1 MPYYW
6 NRWRYRKGYYPRRQL
21 WWPRR
26 RFGRRRYRKTFR
38 KRWPIYRRR
47 RWVRNRKYYKKKK
60 LKWLLIKQ
68 FQPQQIRKAK
78 IKGMICLFQCG
89 PRRLHYNWTQYMQT
103 MTPEYWEGG
112 GGWSQLKFSLGS
124 LYQQHEFMH
133 NIWTYSNVQLPLCRY
148 KGCMFK
154 FYRTDKIDYIVNYEI
169 CLPMLDNVE
178 KHAMAQPFNM
188 LKSRHKILV
197 KSKRTK
203 PNGKLFKKKFIRPPE
218 QLQNSWYFQSELC
231 NEGLVMITAT
241 AIDLDRFYLNPESV
255 SNSITL
261 TCINPAVFTNHN
273 FQQSQLGTTVWK
285 PNANWYLYGSR
296 NGAQTVGDLSYLGQ
310 TKTREP
316 GKPMKL
322 FENKWDEIKK
332 NTNVNWG
339 NPFFYQYLG
348 DNYQIYTSTK
358 SLDESKSELNKPLK
372 NNANYSLITMPLL
385 VKVRYTPGK
394 DTGVGNIV
402 YLIRNTDPNTGWDP
416 DRDIDL
422 QFSGYPLWT
431 LFWGW
436 TDWQRKL
443 KKATRIETDWLVC
456 FRSPF
461 LDKKL
466 TVYCPLDDS
475 YIHGNS
481 PYQTEHFSESDWD
494 QWYPSERWQM
504 VSIESICKTG
514 PGVAKTTTQSIEA
527 HCSYCFYFNFGGC
540 PKQLPNVTDPC
551 QQPHYPVP
559 HSELQGP
566 ETQDPEIPPQTE
578 TWEFDFR
585 RDTLTQAAAK
595 RLKKDFTTP
604 TLLSTDGNKLQST
617 PALQTQQTLE
627 KEDEASTSEEETTT
641 LQQQLIN
648 LRKRRHQLK
657 RRINQLISHTP
668 VLKY

>member
-6 NRWRYRKGYYPRRQL
+6 NRWRHRKGYYPRRKI

-38 KRWPIYRRR
+38 KRWPLYRKR
-47 RWVRNRKYYKKKK
+47 RWVRNKRYYRKKK
-60 LKWLLIKQ
+60 LKYLIVKE
-68 FQPQQIRKAK
+68 FQPQQIRRAK

-89 PRRLHYNWTQYMQT
+89 PRRLHFNWTQYMQT
-103 MTPEYWEGG
+103 VTPEKWEGG
-112 GGWSQLKFSLGS
+112 GGWSQLKFSMGS

-154 FYRTDKIDYIVNYEI
+154 FYRTENVDYIVNYEI

-197 KSKRTK
+197 KSKRTCT
-203 PNGKLFKKKFIRPPE
+203 NGKLYKKKFIRPPE
-218 QLQNSWYFQSELC
+218 QLKNSWYFQSELC
-231 NEGLVMITAT
+231 NEGLVMITAS
-241 AIDLDRFYLNPESV
+241 AIDLNRFYLNPQSY

-261 TCINPAVFTNHN
+261 TCINPVVFTNHN
-273 FQQSQLGTTVWK
+273 FQQSQLGTTDWR
-285 PNANWYLYGSR
+285 PNANWYLYGLI
-296 NGAQTVGDLSYLGQ
+296 NGGNTVGDLCYLGQ

-316 GKPMKL
+316 GKPLNTLKDTDL
-322 FENKWDEIKK
+322 HK

-339 NPFFYQYLG
+339 NPFYFRYLL
-348 DNYQIYTSTK
+348 DDYPIYTSQKNIKEAYTLK
-358 SLDESKSELNKPLK
+358 GTTLKDNENFSK
-372 NNANYSLITMPLL
+372 ITMPIL

-394 DTGVGNIV
+394 DTGLGNII

-443 KKATRIETDWLVC
+443 KKATRIESDWLVC
-456 FRSPF
+456 FRSDF
-461 LDKKL
+461 CDKKL
-466 TVYCPLDDS
+466 SVYCPIDDS

-481 PYQTEHFSESDWD
+481 PYQTEHFNIDDWD
-494 QWYPSERWQM
+494 KWYPSERWQM
-504 VSIESICKTG
+504 VSIEDICKTG
-514 PGVAKTTTQSIEA
+514 PGVAKTSSTSIEA
-527 HCSYCFYFNFGGC
+527 HCGYCFYFKFGGC
-540 PKQLPNVTDPC
+540 PKDLPNVTDPC
-551 QQPHYPVP
+551 QQQHYPVP
-559 HSELQGP
+559 HYQLQGP
-566 ETQDPEIPPQTE
+566 ETQDPATAPQTE

-585 RDTLTQAAAK
+585 RDTITKTASK
-595 RLKKDFTTP
+595 RLKKDFTTT
-604 TLLSTDGNKLQST
+604 TLLPTDGNKLQPEPS
-617 PALQTQQTLE
+617 LQTQQTLE
-627 KEDEASTSEEETTT
+627 KEDEASTSEEETTP

-668 VLKY
+668 QLKY